1 MSSSYSWMPDW
12 LRKFMNLD
20 DARPSYG
27 PSNGASN
34 EPLVRQPSYLAAAR
48 PATTYTPPA
57 ARSAETYTPP
67 ALPPAAYGQT
77 APSEGAGSSRFSSYL
92 GTATP
97 EEAVKRFSSFS
108 SGPPSG
114 AGSTPPDENGPRRPA
129 AGPPA
134 LVPRPTS
141 VNPPSGPGPI
151 SEGAAGSFV
160 EPIGFAVRSFAQG
173 ALPPQGIEQFSR
185 ELSATLTDVWNFY
198 TYWVRFETEDILNA
212 GREVL
217 DALTNLLP
225 NAGEGSAAS
234 SPMRRIKVLPQTEG
248 EPGVRRPLPP
258 PPPAPTAV
266 FSPTV
271 TADDAVIPPGG
282 RDTSVA
288 FAARMAKETAP
299 VVKDVAATTRKATEG
314 SSAAVVTPTSAPS
327 APPVAPSAPPV
338 RPSAPTSSTA
348 PTSTP
353 SAAPVAPSAPP
364 VAPSAPPV
372 RPSAPTS
379 FTAPTSTPSAAPVAP
394 SAPPV
399 APPIPPS
406 APASSTTPPVAP
418 RTPPVAPP
426 SAPPEAPTGTPR
438 AGNGDASRNKKDK
451 GRKN

>member
-1 MSSSYSWMPDW
+1 MSSSYNWMPDW
-12 LRKFMNLD
+12 LRKFLNLD

-27 PSNGASN
+27 PSSGSSS
-34 EPLVRQPSYLAAAR
+34 EPLVRQPSYMAAAR

-67 ALPPAAYGQT
+67 ALPPAAYGQP

-114 AGSTPPDENGPRRPA
+114 AGATPPDENGPRRPA

-134 LVPRPTS
+134 LVPRPAP
-141 VNPPSGPGPI
+141 VNPPSGPGPM
-151 SEGAAGSFV
+151 SEGATGGFV
-160 EPIGFAVRSFAQG
+160 EPIGFAVRSFARG
-173 ALPPQGIEQFSR
+173 VMPPQGIEQFSR
-185 ELSATLTDVWNFY
+185 ELSATMTDVWNFY

-248 EPGVRRPLPP
+248 DPGVRRPLPP

-282 RDTSVA
+282 RDTSA
-288 FAARMAKETAP
+288 EFAARMTKETAP
-299 VVKDVAATTRKATEG
+299 VAKDVAEATRRATE
-314 SSAAVVTPTSAPS
+314 SPSAAVVPPTNTPS
-327 APPVAPSAPPV
+327 APPVAPSAAPV

-348 PTSTP
+348 PTSVP
-353 SAAPVAPSAPP
+353 SAAPVAPSA
-364 VAPSAPPV
+364 
-372 RPSAPTS
+372 
-379 FTAPTSTPSAAPVAP
+379 APVAP
-394 SAPPV
+394 SV
-399 APPIPPS
+399 
-406 APASSTTPPVAP
+406 V
-418 RTPPVAPP
+418 PPVAPP
-426 SAPPEAPTGTPR
+426 SAAPRTPPVTPPSAAPEAPTGTPR
-438 AGNGDASRNKKDK
+438 TGVGDGSRNKKDK

>member
-1 MSSSYSWMPDW
+1 MSSSYNWMPDW
-12 LRKFMNLD
+12 LRKFLNLD
-20 DARPSYG
+20 EARPNYG
-27 PSNGASN
+27 PSSGSSS
-34 EPLVRQPSYLAAAR
+34 EPPVRQPSYMAAAR

-57 ARSAETYTPP
+57 ARSAESYTPP
-67 ALPPAAYGQT
+67 ALPPTAYGQT

-114 AGSTPPDENGPRRPA
+114 SGSTPPDGNGPRRPA

-134 LVPRPTS
+134 LVPRPAP
-141 VNPPSGPGPI
+141 VNPPSGPGPM
-151 SEGAAGSFV
+151 SEGATGGFV
-160 EPIGFAVRSFAQG
+160 EPIGFAVRSFARG

-248 EPGVRRPLPP
+248 DPGVRRPLPP

-282 RDTSVA
+282 RDTSA
-288 FAARMAKETAP
+288 EFAARMAKETAP
-299 VVKDVAATTRKATEG
+299 VAKDVAEATRKATE
-314 SSAAVVTPTSAPS
+314 SPSAAVVPPTSAPS
-327 APPVAPSAPPV
+327 AAPV
-338 RPSAPTSSTA
+338 RPSAPTSSAAPTSVPSAAPVAPPSPPVVPSAAPVRPSAPISSTA
-348 PTSTP
+348 PTSVPSAAPVAPPSPPVVP
-353 SAAPVAPSAPP
+353 SAAPVAPSVVP
-364 VAPSAPPV
+364 
-372 RPSAPTS
+372 
-379 FTAPTSTPSAAPVAP
+379 PSAAPRTP
-394 SAPPV
+394 
-399 APPIPPS
+399 
-406 APASSTTPPVAP
+406 TPPV
-418 RTPPVAPP
+418 TPP

-438 AGNGDASRNKKDK
+438 AGGGDGSRNKKDK

>member
-20 DARPSYG
+20 DDRPSYG
-27 PSNGASN
+27 PSSSASN
-34 EPLVRQPSYLAAAR
+34 EPLVRQPSYMAAAR

-57 ARSAETYTPP
+57 ARSAESYTPP
-67 ALPPAAYGQT
+67 ALPPAAYGQP

-134 LVPRPTS
+134 LVPRPTP

-151 SEGAAGSFV
+151 SEGAAGGFV
-160 EPIGFAVRSFAQG
+160 EPVGFAVRSFARG

-248 EPGVRRPLPP
+248 DPGVRRPLPP

-282 RDTSVA
+282 RNTSA
-288 FAARMAKETAP
+288 EFAARMAKETAP
-299 VVKDVAATTRKATEG
+299 VAKDVAETTRKATEG
-314 SSAAVVTPTSAPS
+314 PSAAVVTPTSAPS

-338 RPSAPTSSTA
+338 RPSTPTSSTA

-353 SAAPVAPSAPP
+353 SAPP
-364 VAPSAPPV
+364 VAPSV
-372 RPSAPTS
+372 
-379 FTAPTSTPSAAPVAP
+379 V
-394 SAPPV
+394 PPV
-399 APPIPPS
+399 APPS
-406 APASSTTPPVAP
+406 AAP
-418 RTPPVAPP
+418 RTPPVTPP
-426 SAPPEAPTGTPR
+426 SAPPEAPTSTPR
-438 AGNGDASRNKKDK
+438 TGGGGDGSRNKKDK

>member
-27 PSNGASN
+27 PSSSASN
-34 EPLVRQPSYLAAAR
+34 EPLVRQPSYMAAAR

-77 APSEGAGSSRFSSYL
+77 APSEGAGSPRFSSYL

-114 AGSTPPDENGPRRPA
+114 AGTTPPDENGPRRPA

-134 LVPRPTS
+134 LVPRPTP

-151 SEGAAGSFV
+151 SEGAASGFV
-160 EPIGFAVRSFAQG
+160 EPVGFAVRSFARG

-225 NAGEGSAAS
+225 NAGEGAAAS

-248 EPGVRRPLPP
+248 DLGVRRPLPP

-282 RDTSVA
+282 RNPSA
-288 FAARMAKETAP
+288 EFAARMATETAP
-299 VVKDVAATTRKATEG
+299 VAKDVAEATRRATTEG
-314 SSAAVVTPTSAPS
+314 SSAAVVPPTSPPVVPS
-327 APPVAPSAPPV
+327 AAPVAPPV

-348 PTSTP
+348 PTSVP
-353 SAAPVAPSAPP
+353 GAAPVAPSVTPVTPP
-364 VAPSAPPV
+364 N
-372 RPSAPTS
+372 
-379 FTAPTSTPSAAPVAP
+379 
-394 SAPPV
+394 
-399 APPIPPS
+399 PPS

-426 SAPPEAPTGTPR
+426 VAPSVVPPSAAPRTPTPPVTPPSAPPEAPTGTPR
-438 AGNGDASRNKKDK
+438 AGGGDASRNKKDK